1 VVLIQ
6 FLATLLTLS
15 LLQEVVV
22 VVEDKHQEDI
32 MQQMVVLVVE
42 AEVQVRHQV
51 ALTQVQEQQVKEI
64 MAVQV

>member
-1 VVLIQ
+1 MVLIQ